1 MWTWDL
7 ISHQNKHDD
16 GNYGTRKWKQSNLFN
31 AHITS
36 AQRHWSASVFHT
48 SLFLPK
54 QQSSCSAADT
64 TAVSDAVLI
73 EKLINFFE
81 VISCHSHKSDSCSP
95 PPETNCIS
103 VLMAGDPL
111 RGYMGTFGHWKCHL
125 WSIV

>member
-1 MWTWDL
+1 MP
-7 ISHQNKHDD
+7 H
-16 GNYGTRKWKQSNLFN
+16 

-36 AQRHWSASVFHT
+36 AQRHWSASVYYT
-48 SLFLPK
+48 SLFLPE
-54 QQSSCSAADT
+54 QQSSCSVAHT

-73 EKLINFFE
+73 EKLINFFKSST
-81 VISCHSHKSDSCSP
+81 VIPAHQTPVC

-111 RGYMGTFGHWKCHL
+111 LGYMGTFGHWKSHL